1 MTFDVREEAV
11 GIGQPDSVA
20 RYGVGES
27 VGNSGVLED
36 DYGISVMPDKFVD
49 IVTGVDPSRHGA
61 SGRVGEEVA
70 RRGLGFAQTGGRAGE
85 AHRGADGDGGPS
97 SSSAAV
103 VSDADPD
110 GDERALEVSDLSDGR
125 GIVRGRNG
133 RPPTKVSV
141 VPRRMDVLAEVSYV
155 PLEGRADARAA
166 RNTVRALRP
175 RNLVVVGGTRGG
187 AAGLFDALSRGGEGG
202 GCAGGDGDQGGHA
215 PCDGETVSLSVG
227 HAAYGAR
234 LVDTPYLTREE
245 KEAAAAAGEEDAA
258 AVDHVEQAES
268 KVGECTVSLVDYVAT
283 GKKWAVDG
291 SVVLAPR
298 KKSGGGGEERPSLML
313 STREVLLSEL
323 LFSLLRNFPSFGPNF
338 YC

>member
-49 IVTGVDPSRHGA
+49 IVTGVDPGRHGGA
-61 SGRVGEEVA
+61 GRVGEEVA
-70 RRGLGFAQTGGRAGE
+70 RRGLGFAQTGRGGE
-85 AHRGADGDGGPS
+85 ARPGKKAGGPS
-97 SSSAAV
+97 SEGDDGTSAAV

-133 RPPTKVSV
+133 RPPSKVSV

-175 RNLVVVGGTRGG
+175 RNLVVVGGTGGG
-187 AAGLFDALSRGGEGG
+187 AAGLFDALARGGEGG
-202 GCAGGDGDQGGHA
+202 GGGGGDGDQQGGHA
-215 PCDGETVSLSVG
+215 PCDGETAEVSVG

-234 LVDTPYLTREE
+234 LVDAPYLTREE
-245 KEAAAAAGEEDAA
+245 REAAAAAGEDGAAA
-258 AVDHVEQAES
+258 AVEPAES

-298 KKSGGGGEERPSLML
+298 RRSVGGGEERPSLML
-313 STREVLLSEL
+313 STREVLLSEYRSREESKL
-323 LFSLLRNFPSFGPNF
+323 
-338 YC
+338 